1 MTTVKHAPPP
11 SENAGDAVRICLR
24 LSAAMLAVIS
34 ISCSAGTPFT
44 VTASYQPRSGEY
56 RQIEIHAYG
65 VRPAGADLS
74 EASNVRLTA
83 SSMSGRQTI
92 VQLVTRQFDLY
103 IAEDATATLKSGT
116 PFDRNSAVQL
126 LIAIGANPNNSDL
139 PTQAQELI
147 NIAAAAALGPKAG
160 LPETTELILLKSSSG
175 YP

>member
-1 MTTVKHAPPP
+1 
-11 SENAGDAVRICLR
+11 
-24 LSAAMLAVIS
+24 
-34 ISCSAGTPFT
+34 
-44 VTASYQPRSGEY
+44 
-56 RQIEIHAYG
+56 
-65 VRPAGADLS
+65 
-74 EASNVRLTA
+74 
-83 SSMSGRQTI
+83 MSGRQTI

-126 LIAIGANPNNSDL
+126 LTAIGANPNNSDL

-147 NIAAAAALGPKAG
+147 NIVAAAALGPKAG